1 MPPSRLALA
10 LVMTLIAAPLLP
22 GCDNTS
28 RLTVQ
33 EHIQRAKDFEDQ
45 GKLKGSVVELK
56 NALQKSPDNAQARL
70 LLGQIYLKLGQ
81 GAEAEKE
88 LNQAE
93 KYGVGSE
100 TVKPLL
106 GEALLLMGEY
116 KRVLNEIQPSEK
128 TSKQNVAR
136 IYQIRAEAMFNQQ
149 NVKDACA
156 LFQKSLEVDAG
167 NPPTYWGLAQ
177 CALVDH
183 DPVKAR
189 ALLDSALKIN
199 SRQAQTWVFIGN
211 LESLN
216 KNQQSAIA
224 AYTNALKIDPNHL
237 EALQNRAALYLADK
251 QLDAAQKDVEHVNT
265 VARKSITAYY
275 LQALLNF
282 EQKNFAAA
290 QDGVQ
295 EVLKNSPDYLPAI
308 LLAGSTA
315 YELGSYQQAETYL
328 NRYLSRFP
336 HNAYAIR
343 VLAATQIKQNQPDN
357 SLGTLAPLLAA
368 DAKDASTLVLAAE
381 ALRMKGESEKAA
393 EYLQRAAALD
403 PKNPDIQTQ
412 LGLSH
417 LSAGNNQAA
426 IAELSR
432 AAAMESGQPRADVLL
447 IMTLLDLREF
457 DKALAAIDST
467 RKKLP
472 RSALLLTMQGSAL
485 LGKRDLA
492 NARKGFEDALSI
504 EPAFFPAAASLAQ
517 LDLADNKPAQARQRF
532 ERLLDKDKNN
542 LQAML
547 ALAELA
553 AADKQEATYVDWLEK
568 AAKAHPKAIQ
578 PRAILVRYH
587 LARNEPQRALAIA
600 NEAVAANPDNPAA
613 LDLLGSA
620 QLGAKDKLGAASTF
634 TKLAQEADQSPDALQ
649 RLAYAQL
656 TAGKQAEAQSAL
668 DKALKLD
675 PGHLASLD
683 TLMRI
688 EMRDGQTDKAM
699 QLARQMQTRHP
710 ESALGFER
718 EGDILLFLKR
728 PDQAAQAFEKAQN
741 ISPGAVYVIKLHRAL
756 TLAGNAQ
763 AADQGLNNWIKL
775 NPNDLQARGY
785 LAENLMAHGRSQ
797 EAIAAYE
804 AILQQTPDN
813 AIVLNNLAG
822 LYLGQGDARARATA
836 ERALKLVPDSPAIQ
850 DTLGWLL
857 IEQGKPAEGLELLRK
872 ALGKLPKNDG
882 VRYHYAIALIRT
894 GNKAGGQREL
904 EALLRDAPRSPLA
917 EAARNQLQKP

>member
-1 MPPSRLALA
+1 MTPSRLVIALA
-10 LVMTLIAAPLLP
+10 LSLIVAPALS

-28 RLTVQ
+28 RLTAQ

-70 LLGQIYLKLGQ
+70 LLGQVYLKLGQ

-93 KYGVGSE
+93 KFGVGRE
-100 TVKPLL
+100 TIKPLL
-106 GEALLLMGEY
+106 GDALLLMGEY
-116 KRVLNEIQPSEK
+116 KRVLNEIAPSEK
-128 TSKQNVAR
+128 TSRQNVAR
-136 IYQIRAEAMFNQQ
+136 IYQIRADAMFNLK
-149 NVKDACA
+149 NVQDACA
-156 LFQKSLEVDAG
+156 LYQKSLEVDAG

-177 CALVDH
+177 CALVDR

-199 SRQAQTWVFIGN
+199 GQQAQTWVFIGN
-211 LESLN
+211 LESFG
-216 KNQQSAIA
+216 KKPQSAIA
-224 AYTNALKIDPNHL
+224 AYTNALKADPRHL
-237 EALQNRAALYLADK
+237 EALQNRAATYMATG
-251 QLDAAQKDVEHVNT
+251 QLEAAQKDVEQVQT
-265 VARKSITAYY
+265 IARKSINALY
-275 LQALLNF
+275 LRSLLDF
-282 EQKNFAAA
+282 ELKKFDTA
-290 QDGVQ
+290 QDGIQ
-295 EVLKNSPDYLPAI
+295 EVLKNAPDYMPAI

-315 YELGSYQQAETYL
+315 YELGAYQQAESYL
-328 NRYLSRFP
+328 NRYLSQFP
-336 HNAYAIR
+336 HHAYAMR
-343 VLAATQIKQNQPDN
+343 VLAATQLKQNQPDN

-368 DAKDASTLVLAAE
+368 DAKDAQTLVLAAQS
-381 ALRMKGESEKAA
+381 LRMKGEAEKAA
-393 EYLQRAAALD
+393 EYLQRAAAID

-412 LGLSH
+412 LGISH
-417 LSAGNNQAA
+417 LSAGNSQAG
-426 IAELSR
+426 IAELSK
-432 AAAMESGQPRADVLL
+432 AAAMETGQPRADVLL
-447 IMTLLDLREF
+447 IMTLLDLKEF
-457 DKALAAIDST
+457 DKALASIETA

-472 RSALLLTMQGSAL
+472 RSALLSTMQGSAL

-492 NARKGFEDALSI
+492 NARRNFEDALAI
-504 EPAFFPAAASLAQ
+504 DPAFFPAAASLAQ
-517 LDLADNKPAQARQRF
+517 LDLADSKPVQARQRF
-532 ERLLDKDKNN
+532 ERILDKDKNN

-553 AADKQEATYVDWLEK
+553 AAAKQESTYLDWLEK
-568 AAKAHPKAIQ
+568 AAKAHPNALQ

-620 QLGAKDKLGAASTF
+620 QLGARDKLGATSTF
-634 TKLAQEADQSPDALQ
+634 TKLAQAADQSPDALQ

-656 TAGKQAEAQSAL
+656 SAGKQAEARTTL
-668 DKALKLD
+668 GKALKLD

-688 EMRDGQTDKAM
+688 EMRDGQADKAM
-699 QLARQMQTRHP
+699 LLARQMQTRHP

-718 EGDILLFLKR
+718 EGDILLFQKR
-728 PDQAAQAFEKAQN
+728 PDLAAKAFERAQTT
-741 ISPGAVYVIKLHRAL
+741 SPGAVNVIKLHRAL
-756 TLAGNAQ
+756 TLAGNPQ
-763 AADQGLNNWIKL
+763 AADQGHNNWIRL

-785 LAENLMAHGRSQ
+785 AAENLMAQGRIR

-804 AILQQTPDN
+804 AILQQTPGN

-822 LYLGQGDARARATA
+822 LYLGQGDPRARATA
-836 ERALKLVPDSPAIQ
+836 ERALKLAPDSPAIQ
-850 DTLGWLL
+850 DTLGWILV
-857 IEQGKPAEGLELLRK
+857 EQGKAPDGLELLRK
-872 ALGKLPKNDG
+872 ALAKLPKSDG
-882 VRYHYAIALIRT
+882 VRYHHAMALIRT

-904 EALLRDAPRSPLA
+904 EALLRDAPQSPLA
-917 EAARNQLQKP
+917 EAARKQLQQP